1 MYTTGSA
8 YETTVPITY
17 LIATG
22 MLSMSGFRS
31 WMTHFLITLNNIYL
45 PSNVLMP
52 TPNASPSGVRY
63 FDLPGSQPDCRG

>member
-17 LIATG
+17 LIAMG
-22 MLSMSGFRS
+22 MLSMSAFRS
-31 WMTHFLITLNNIYL
+31 WMTHFLVTLNNIYL

-52 TPNASPSGVRY
+52 TPNASPSGVRS
-63 FDLPGSQPDCRG
+63 FNLPGSQLDRRG